1 MHNASLSCLALR
13 VALRDVWNCKR
24 FKKKKYYNVVNYC
37 KLKLIKNYFWKVSI
51 GSLKILELQYWR
63 IYVNLFLG
71 IIFTLCYL
79 FYVFYIILYLFYIFV
94 RLIFLRSLRLLQFDY
109 SYEKNEE

>member
-37 KLKLIKNYFWKVSI
+37 KLKLIKNYFW
-51 GSLKILELQYWR
+51 E
-63 IYVNLFLG
+63 LFLLY
-71 IIFTLCYL
+71 IYFIF
-79 FYVFYIILYLFYIFV
+79 FILFYIYFTHSSV
-94 RLIFLRSLRLLQFDY
+94 
-109 SYEKNEE
+109 